1 MKSRCFVVCDS
12 ETIYA
17 EKLSFILGKKI
28 DFPVYVCS
36 LAEQIEKIANE
47 LPIEIL
53 LLEEKFIGKVQTNI
67 AKKVIYL
74 VQVWR
79 TLVRKN

>member
-1 MKSRCFVVCDS
+1 MFCRLPQLM
-12 ETIYA
+12 IYA

-28 DFPVYVCS
+28 DFSGVCS

-53 LLEEKFIGKVQTNI
+53 LLEEKFIGKVLRPI
-67 AKKVIYL
+67 WPGKK
-74 VQVWR
+74 
-79 TLVRKN
+79 

>member
-1 MKSRCFVVCDS
+1 MSVPHS

-17 EKLSFILGKKI
+17 EKLSFILEKKI

-47 LPIEIL
+47 LPIE
-53 LLEEKFIGKVQTNI
+53 NI
-67 AKKVIYL
+67 AF
-74 VQVWR
+74 R
-79 TLVRKN
+79 RKIHWKSTDQYSQKSDLSYAGKRKYGRKADDL